1 MKCNLPRTLTIY
13 CSLHPL
19 SNIEMVAWILTSVNR
34 AERKEKREVPVVDC
48 SMEETEGEQD
58 YSEEASVHQRIEQLC
73 QCIEAKQRMVK
84 LKREELRK

>member
-1 MKCNLPRTLTIY
+1 
-13 CSLHPL
+13 
-19 SNIEMVAWILTSVNR
+19 
-34 AERKEKREVPVVDC
+34 
-48 SMEETEGEQD
+48 MEETEGEQD